1 MQKKKKKKNPIKL
14 RIVIAKS
21 AFGMGVN
28 VPDIR
33 LIVHR
38 GAPHS
43 IQGYMQQSGRR
54 EGMVICLYISL
65 SSSRYKHGSYR

>member
-1 MQKKKKKKNPIKL
+1 MLKKKQNKITIKL
-14 RIVIAKS
+14 RVALAKS

-43 IQGYMQQSGRR
+43 IQGYMQQSRR
-54 EGMVICLYISL
+54 QEGMVICLYISFTI
-65 SSSRYKHGSYR
+65 KQPI